1 MIRLLFSLCFITA
14 AVQLPAQNPFA
25 RYKVEHYDSKNGMP
39 NDFVMNT
46 YQTMDGFIWMN
57 SYSGYIRFDGRQF
70 VTFNSSNTPAF
81 KTDNSNSLFTESAD
95 STLWFPISGVGLVGY
110 KKGVFTS
117 YLSGSNFVFLR
128 GKTRKG
134 ELILGP
140 AGTDD
145 KLELIVFDPKTK
157 KHFSIKQSEYL
168 NYRYQSPKGDGA
180 YFASWYAQ
188 NGYVYHKETNGK
200 WRELGPADGL
210 LPDVY
215 IVSIFQ
221 DSRQRVWLTSSLG
234 IYLWDGKR
242 FNAFPGMEKV
252 IVPTPNPSFAYI
264 AEDADHGIWVS
275 VGNGVAYLPDGDNRF
290 YTFPRQYLKIQTLHN
305 ITVDRE
311 QNIWLAS
318 DRGLFK
324 LSKTKVTNYAEAE
337 GITNNR
343 IAGVCEVMHGKFMLI
358 SSMDSLYW
366 LQDGR
371 VKPYKVKKTEGFK
384 SIANSIHSK
393 TDRQGNI
400 WVTHQT
406 GVLKISPQ
414 GETNYIL
421 PGQTRYAAEG
431 LDGRMYFGVAYKGI
445 YYISERGEV
454 KSLDFPEVDFS
465 QTYISALHQLKDTS
479 WLVTTYRTGAMIID
493 RKGKATNLDLF
504 NRVEGVQIFNALEG
518 NEGTL
523 WFATG
528 RGVVKWLNGKAQ
540 LIGAESGLKETS
552 FFGIYPDR
560 QGTWWFPTN
569 KGIYYA
575 TYQQLEAYLE
585 SNNNKI
591 DWKYLDDGDGMN
603 NRQCVGARHSIV
615 GQDGKIYVPSIG
627 GLVVVDPNNLQLNP
641 LPPLVSINSLQVDD
655 SLFYASSVIPP
666 GDHRYIFDYSALSFV
681 APAKNQIRF
690 RLVGRDKDWIISKGD
705 NRAFYTNLPPR
716 DYRFEVMASNNDGV
730 WSKSAAVFSFTQ
742 KPFFYQTLLF
752 KIIAVLLALGVIWL
766 LVRWRT
772 RAARMKNVW
781 LEKEVAQRTSD
792 LKKSLDQLQSTQSQ
806 LIQSEKMASLGE
818 LTAGIAH
825 EIQNPLNFVNNF
837 SEVSTELIGE
847 LVEEVD
853 KCNYDEVKA
862 IATDVVANLEKI
874 HHHGKRADAIVKGML
889 QHSRTSSGQKEPT
902 DINALCDEYLRL
914 AYHGLKA
921 RDNSFE
927 ASFHF
932 EPDNTLPKVNVV
944 PQDMGRVLLN
954 LINNAFQAVSERK
967 KSEGENYVPEVIVS
981 TKLIFPPAGFTS
993 EAKGRNE
1000 VRRGAVS
1007 VSDNGPGIP
1016 DSIKEKIFQPF
1027 FTTKPTGQG
1036 TGLGLSLS
1044 YDIVKAHGGIIE
1056 VESIEGEGTTF
1067 VVKIP
1072 II

>member
-1 MIRLLFSLCFITA
+1 
-14 AVQLPAQNPFA
+14 
-25 RYKVEHYDSKNGMP
+25 
-39 NDFVMNT
+39 
-46 YQTMDGFIWMN
+46 
-57 SYSGYIRFDGRQF
+57 
-70 VTFNSSNTPAF
+70 
-81 KTDNSNSLFTESAD
+81 
-95 STLWFPISGVGLVGY
+95 
-110 KKGVFTS
+110 
-117 YLSGSNFVFLR
+117 
-128 GKTRKG
+128 
-134 ELILGP
+134 
-140 AGTDD
+140 
-145 KLELIVFDPKTK
+145 
-157 KHFSIKQSEYL
+157 
-168 NYRYQSPKGDGA
+168 
-180 YFASWYAQ
+180 
-188 NGYVYHKETNGK
+188 
-200 WRELGPADGL
+200 
-210 LPDVY
+210 
-215 IVSIFQ
+215 
-221 DSRQRVWLTSSLG
+221 
-234 IYLWDGKR
+234 
-242 FNAFPGMEKV
+242 
-252 IVPTPNPSFAYI
+252 
-264 AEDADHGIWVS
+264 
-275 VGNGVAYLPDGDNRF
+275 
-290 YTFPRQYLKIQTLHN
+290 
-305 ITVDRE
+305 
-311 QNIWLAS
+311 
-318 DRGLFK
+318 
-324 LSKTKVTNYAEAE
+324 
-337 GITNNR
+337 
-343 IAGVCEVMHGKFMLI
+343 
-358 SSMDSLYW
+358 
-366 LQDGR
+366 
-371 VKPYKVKKTEGFK
+371 
-384 SIANSIHSK
+384 
-393 TDRQGNI
+393 
-400 WVTHQT
+400 
-406 GVLKISPQ
+406 
-414 GETNYIL
+414 
-421 PGQTRYAAEG
+421 
-431 LDGRMYFGVAYKGI
+431 
-445 YYISERGEV
+445 
-454 KSLDFPEVDFS
+454 
-465 QTYISALHQLKDTS
+465 
-479 WLVTTYRTGAMIID
+479 
-493 RKGKATNLDLF
+493 
-504 NRVEGVQIFNALEG
+504 
-518 NEGTL
+518 
-523 WFATG
+523 
-528 RGVVKWLNGKAQ
+528 
-540 LIGAESGLKETS
+540 
-552 FFGIYPDR
+552 
-560 QGTWWFPTN
+560 
-569 KGIYYA
+569 
-575 TYQQLEAYLE
+575 
-585 SNNNKI
+585 
-591 DWKYLDDGDGMN
+591 
-603 NRQCVGARHSIV
+603 
-615 GQDGKIYVPSIG
+615 
-627 GLVVVDPNNLQLNP
+627 
-641 LPPLVSINSLQVDD
+641 
-655 SLFYASSVIPP
+655 
-666 GDHRYIFDYSALSFV
+666 V

-705 NRAFYTNLPPR
+705 NRALYTNLPPR

-902 DINALCDEYLRL
+902 DINVLCDEYLRL
-914 AYHGLKA
+914 SYHGMKA

-1027 FTTKPTGQG
+1027 FTTKPTGQA